1 MATLDSSIV
10 NLALT
15 AMTRDFNVDLS
26 HVKWV
31 VILYFF
37 IITTFLL
44 PVGRLS
50 DLIGRRQIFLTG
62 YVTFS
67 IGSALCGLAL
77 GPQTL
82 LLFRAVQAVGAAMI
96 MANGPAII
104 TTAFPGNQR
113 GSALGI
119 LAMAVSAGLIS
130 GPAIGGV
137 LIHHL
142 GWRSIF
148 LINIPI
154 GLLGAFLVKRCSP
167 PDRTPQGSARHFD
180 WLGTVLQSVL
190 LGAVLVFFDLSSM
203 TSLHPQTELLVR
215 TILLVVI
222 ITVGAVF
229 LQVESRAREP
239 LVDLKLFRLRTFS
252 VAGLSGFLSFVS
264 YSGVAVLL
272 PFFFQN
278 VMVFDAERTGL
289 LMTLIPLTIL
299 VVAPL
304 SGRMSDRLGSREIC
318 FVGALALALAEF
330 WMAGGVGP
338 GLHTRMNELAAPIA
352 LAAVGLGL
360 GLFQSPNNNAI
371 MSAVPKSK
379 LGVASALMAAVR
391 NLGLVVGTGMT
402 TEIFSWRY
410 RQTNDLVSAT
420 HVSLMVCAGFA
431 VLGAVSSL
439 AKPKGPHWS

>member
-15 AMTRDFNVDLS
+15 AMTRDFNVDLG

-44 PVGRLS
+44 PFGRLS
-50 DLIGRRQIFLTG
+50 DLVGRRLIFLTG
-62 YVTFS
+62 YLTFS
-67 IGSALCGLAL
+67 AGSALCGLAL
-77 GPQTL
+77 GPATL
-82 LLFRAVQAVGAAMI
+82 MLFRTVQAVGAAMI
-96 MANGPAII
+96 MANGPALI
-104 TTAFPGNQR
+104 TASFPNNQR
-113 GSALGI
+113 GGALGI
-119 LAMAVSAGLIS
+119 LAMAVSAGLIC
-130 GPAIGGV
+130 GPAVGGV

-148 LINIPI
+148 LINVPI
-154 GLLGAFLVKRCSP
+154 GLLGAALVRKHAPSDKRSNLP
-167 PDRTPQGSARHFD
+167 KRFD
-180 WLGTVLQSVL
+180 WLGTVLQSML
-190 LGAVLVFFDLSSM
+190 LGAVLVFFDLGSM
-203 TSLHPQTELLVR
+203 FTLHPQTELLVR
-215 TILLVVI
+215 TVLLVVVI
-222 ITVGAVF
+222 VVGAVF
-229 LQVESRAREP
+229 LQVEARAEDP

-252 VAGLSGFLSFVS
+252 VAGLSGFFSFVS

-299 VVAPL
+299 VVAPI
-304 SGRMSDRLGSREIC
+304 SGKWSDRFGSREIC
-318 FVGALALALAEF
+318 FIGALLLAITQL
-330 WMAGGVGP
+330 WMAGGLGA
-338 GLHTRMNELAAPIA
+338 GLHARMSDHAAPIA
-352 LAAVGLGL
+352 LAVIGMGLGF
-360 GLFQSPNNNAI
+360 FQSPNNNAI
-371 MSAVPKSK
+371 MSAVPRSK

-410 RQTNDLVSAT
+410 RQSNDLVAAT
-420 HVSLMVCAGFA
+420 HLSLFVCACFA
-431 VLGAVSSL
+431 LLGALASL